1 MSAKVLRALLSSK
14 NKKQMKPFESPLSQ
28 MVRKNK
34 KNKILPRVKNK
45 KTSTKK

>member
-1 MSAKVLRALLSSK
+1 
-14 NKKQMKPFESPLSQ
+14 

-45 KTSTKK
+45 KTSTKKWI

>member
-14 NKKQMKPFESPLSQ
+14 NKKQMKSFESPLSQ